1 MRFSH
6 MSWAKKSSL
15 NKEPSISQR
24 SDISCICHATDSH
37 QAKPWKCLLPIFPVM
52 QARSYLLVRY
62 KSRSS
67 CNRHE
72 RCQGILNYSRITY
85 IFNEDTHDFINLL
98 YRVVHPNPP
107 SPAVRCTTSIEVL
120 IHSFHASRYTGRNIG
135 LQRYLNHRTPSP
147 SSVTD
152 TSTPWAARTWSGRS
166 NAWPFSASSIA
177 RLAKSFISPMPNTSS
192 EENTFSLQCSLPRS
206 KAPPY
211 CHSTPTIEGL
221 FNTSSCASVLA
232 TELLD
237 KKNHLNYISQP
248 CWDPAMTPVFSGLSS
263 HRDRKGF

>member
-6 MSWAKKSSL
+6 MSWAKKSRL
-15 NKEPSISQR
+15 NKEPSISQQ

-37 QAKPWKCLLPIFPVM
+37 QAKPWKYLLPIFPVM

-120 IHSFHASRYTGRNIG
+120 IHSFHASRYTCLILFSNSSISIRHRSPMND
-135 LQRYLNHRTPSP
+135 LQLPLPHATALHKYRVDSRYQFFPASASP
-147 SSVTD
+147 SFEPV
-152 TSTPWAARTWSGRS
+152 P
-166 NAWPFSASSIA
+166 SA
-177 RLAKSFISPMPNTSS
+177 P
-192 EENTFSLQCSLPRS
+192 
-206 KAPPY
+206 
-211 CHSTPTIEGL
+211 
-221 FNTSSCASVLA
+221 
-232 TELLD
+232 
-237 KKNHLNYISQP
+237 
-248 CWDPAMTPVFSGLSS
+248 LSS
-263 HRDRKGF
+263 HLAAT